1 MSDIYEESLQ
11 MHREKKGK
19 LEIRSKVE
27 IKTTHDLSLAYT
39 PGVAEVCREIAKDR
53 QKAYDYT
60 IKGNTV
66 AIVTDGSAVLGLG
79 NIGGYAAI
87 PVMEGKA
94 ILFKEFANID
104 AFPICFEGYH
114 VDFAQD
120 IENISPVFGAINLED
135 IAAPKCFELEE
146 KLQDIGIPVMH
157 DDQHGT
163 AVVVM
168 AALLNACK
176 VTGRPLRE
184 MRVVISG
191 AGAAGYAIMK
201 FISKLGMDHEDILE
215 DVKDIFVCD
224 RKGIIHIDRPGIE
237 GNKYKVD
244 IATRTN
250 KEGRTGSLADAL
262 KGADVFIGVSAPG
275 IVTPDMV
282 RSMNPEPIIFGLS
295 NPEPEIMPD
304 LAFEAGACIVATGRS
319 DFPNQINNVLAF
331 PGIFRGAL
339 DAHATVI
346 NDEMKIAASKALAD
360 YLEHP
365 TREAILPNILDKE
378 VTRAVAGAVRKAA
391 IDSGVSGKY

>member
-11 MHREKKGK
+11 MHKEKKGK

-27 IKTTHDLSLAYT
+27 MKTKHDLSLAYT
-39 PGVAEVCREIAKDR
+39 PGVAEVCREIARDKK
-53 QKAYDYT
+53 KAYDYT

-79 NIGGYAAI
+79 DIGGYAAI

-104 AFPICFEGYH
+104 AFPICFEDYH
-114 VDFAQD
+114 VDFVQD
-120 IENISPVFGAINLED
+120 VKNISPVFGAINLED

-146 KLQDIGIPVMH
+146 ALQDIGIPVMH

-163 AVVVM
+163 AVVVL
-168 AALLNACK
+168 AALLNASK
-176 VTGRPLRE
+176 VTGRPLKK
-184 MRVVISG
+184 MRLVISG

-201 FISKLGMDHEDILE
+201 FICRLGMDIEDILE

-224 RKGIIHIDRPGIE
+224 SKGIIHIDRPDIAN
-237 GNKYKVD
+237 NKYKVD

-250 KEGRTGSLADAL
+250 KEGRTGSLGDAL
-262 KGADVFIGVSAPG
+262 KGTDVFIGVSAPD
-275 IVTPDMV
+275 IVTQDMV
-282 RSMNPEPIIFGLS
+282 RSMNSEPIIFGLA

-304 LAFEAGACIVATGRS
+304 LAREAGARIVATGRS

-346 NDEMKIAASKALAD
+346 NDEMKMAASKALAH
-360 YLEHP
+360 YLDDP
-365 TREAILPNILDKE
+365 THEEILPNILDKE
-378 VTRAVAGAVRKAA
+378 VTKAVAGAVKKAA
-391 IDSGVSGKY
+391 IDSGVSGRY